1 MGEIR
6 HFSSTE
12 FSKGRHLERIVAAAR
27 ADAGFWLMVKE
38 REMERQ
44 AIRDEV
50 GRKGS
55 GENEIDRLAPARLT
69 PTITE
74 LADDL
79 VSRMFGICPPEM
91 LLIVQQA
98 LLDAAKGELIAVQA
112 TIHSK
117 PAENDERN

>member
-6 HFSSTE
+6 HLSHRDFSRN
-12 FSKGRHLERIVAAAR
+12 GHLERIVAAAK

-44 AIRDEV
+44 AMRAVFDPA
-50 GRKGS
+50 GS
-55 GENEIDRLAPARLT
+55 GQNETDKSAPARLT
-69 PTITE
+69 STITE

-79 VSRMFGICPPEM
+79 VSRMFGACPPEV
-91 LLIVQQA
+91 LVIIQQA
-98 LLDAAKGELIAVQA
+98 LLDAAKGELRAVQA

-117 PAENDERN
+117 PAENDDRN

>member
-6 HFSSTE
+6 HLSSTE

-44 AIRDEV
+44 AIGAKVDREGD
-50 GRKGS
+50 
-55 GENEIDRLAPARLT
+55 GEDAIDKSARLT

-79 VSRMFGICPPEM
+79 VSRMFGTCPPEV
-91 LLIVQQA
+91 LVIIQQA
-98 LLDAAKGELIAVQA
+98 LLDAARIELTAV
-112 TIHSK
+112 
-117 PAENDERN
+117 R

>member
-6 HFSSTE
+6 HLSSTE

-44 AIRDEV
+44 AIEAEV
-50 GRKGS
+50 GREGG
-55 GENEIDRLAPARLT
+55 GENAIDRSAPARLT

-74 LADDL
+74 LAEDL
-79 VSRMFGICPPEM
+79 VSRMFGIWPPEM
-91 LLIVQQA
+91 LAMTTTIDPQDRLPSSDV
-98 LLDAAKGELIAVQA
+98 GEV
-112 TIHSK
+112 SC
-117 PAENDERN
+117 PARRT

>member
-6 HFSSTE
+6 HLSSTE

-44 AIRDEV
+44 AIGAEV
-50 GRKGS
+50 DREGD
-55 GENEIDRLAPARLT
+55 GEDAIDKSAPARLT

-79 VSRMFGICPPEM
+79 VSRMFGTCPPEV
-91 LLIVQQA
+91 LVIIQQA
-98 LLDAAKGELIAVQA
+98 LLDAARVELSAV
-112 TIHSK
+112 
-117 PAENDERN
+117 R

>member
-6 HFSSTE
+6 HLSSTE

-44 AIRDEV
+44 AIRAEV
-50 GRKGS
+50 GREGG
-55 GENEIDRLAPARLT
+55 GENAVDRSAPAKLT

-74 LADDL
+74 LVDDL

-91 LLIVQQA
+91 LMTVQQA
-98 LLDAAKGELIAVQA
+98 LLDAAKGELRAVQA

-117 PAENDERN
+117 SAENDDRN

>member
-6 HFSSTE
+6 HLLHRNI
-12 FSKGRHLERIVAAAR
+12 SKSGHLERIVAAVK

-44 AIRDEV
+44 TIGAGVDLEGDGDAID
-50 GRKGS
+50 KS
-55 GENEIDRLAPARLT
+55 ASARLT

-79 VSRMFGICPPEM
+79 VSRMFGTCPPEV
-91 LLIVQQA
+91 LVIIQQA
-98 LLDAAKGELIAVQA
+98 LLDAARVELSAV
-112 TIHSK
+112 
-117 PAENDERN
+117 R

>member
-6 HFSSTE
+6 HFLQGDISNN
-12 FSKGRHLERIVAAAR
+12 GHLERIVAAAK

-44 AIRDEV
+44 TIGAEVDLEGDGEDAID
-50 GRKGS
+50 KS
-55 GENEIDRLAPARLT
+55 APARLT

-79 VSRMFGICPPEM
+79 VSRMFGTCPPEV
-91 LLIVQQA
+91 LVIIQQA
-98 LLDAAKGELIAVQA
+98 LLDAARVELSAV
-112 TIHSK
+112 
-117 PAENDERN
+117 R

>member
-6 HFSSTE
+6 HLSHRDFSRN
-12 FSKGRHLERIVAAAR
+12 GHLERIVAAAK

-44 AIRDEV
+44 AMRAVFDPA
-50 GRKGS
+50 GS
-55 GENEIDRLAPARLT
+55 GQNEIDKLAPARLT
-69 PTITE
+69 PTIAE

-91 LLIVQQA
+91 LTIVEQA
-98 LLDAAKGELIAVQA
+98 LLDTARVELSVV
-112 TIHSK
+112 K
-117 PAENDERN
+117 

>member
-6 HFSSTE
+6 HLSHRDFSRN
-12 FSKGRHLERIVAAAR
+12 GHLERIVAAAK

-44 AIRDEV
+44 AMRAEV
-50 GRKGS
+50 DLEGDGDA
-55 GENEIDRLAPARLT
+55 IDKSASARLT

-91 LLIVQQA
+91 LTIVEQA
-98 LLDAAKGELIAVQA
+98 LLDTARVELSVV
-112 TIHSK
+112 K
-117 PAENDERN
+117 